1 MQPVLEAKNARK
13 KNCAAAVLSLEGAI
27 EPIKPGHHSKMDGLK
42 DPYGLIAIANGDR
55 QTRVRAFCEGRGPLH
70 GGVS

>member
-1 MQPVLEAKNARK
+1 VPALITVRAEP
-13 KNCAAAVLSLEGAI
+13 AI